1 MVKIKSGLNFSKQ
14 KAYQIKTTL
23 HDEAIAVS
31 GEKVVTRLAM
41 DDIKE
46 QIIEAFKSM
55 TKWIEQKG
63 GIIGHLKGFVLEN
76 STGFMISTTGTAVNI
91 IEQPDSIFEDKGI
104 KISLVLIVFGIN
116 QSSLEDKLIELF
128 DQLTKME

>member
-14 KAYQIKTTL
+14 KAYQIRTTI
-23 HDEAIAVS
+23 HDEALAVS
-31 GEKVVTRLAM
+31 GEKVVTTLAM

-46 QIIEAFKSM
+46 QIIETFESIV
-55 TKWIEQKG
+55 KWIDQKG

-76 STGFMISTTGTAVNI
+76 GTGFMISTTGTAVNI

-104 KISLVLIVFGIN
+104 KISLVLIVFGMG
-116 QSSLEDKLIELF
+116 QSDLEDKLIELF